1 VTEAVMRFEAL
12 LSAPGRSLLDRLA
25 AEHVP
30 AGDALRLNTALRREY
45 PAELIASALIQHEL
59 RLLAAE
65 KFSRAAEMFF
75 TRPGLEQASSEATA
89 GHRARRFDRFA
100 DVADLCTGIGGD
112 LIALARQRPV
122 LGVDVDPLHLRMA
135 QVNAAVYGAEV
146 RALRADVRDVD
157 LGGIDAVF
165 VDPAR
170 RVEGGR
176 RLGPGRSEPELDW
189 CFGLAEQVPHIGIKA
204 APGLPREL
212 VPSGWEAEFI
222 AVDRD
227 LKEAALWS
235 PALATATRRA
245 TILPGGHVLLP
256 DPGPDVDVRAPGEFL
271 YDPSPAVTR
280 AGLVQE
286 LARKVGAWQI
296 DERIAFLSTAAE
308 VQSPFARTL
317 RVIESLPWHHKALAQ
332 SLRALDIGAV
342 DIRRRGLAGNVDD
355 VQRRLKLRGSRK
367 ATLVMTRVRNEP
379 WAVVCVDP

>member
-1 VTEAVMRFEAL
+1 MRFEAL

-30 AGDALRLNTALRREY
+30 AGDALRLSTALRAAY
-45 PAELIASALIQHEL
+45 PAELIAPALTQHEL

-122 LGVDVDPLHLRMA
+122 LAVDVDPLHLRMA

-189 CFGLAEQVPHIGIKA
+189 CFGLAEQLPHIGIKA

-271 YDPSPAVTR
+271 YDPSQAVTR

-317 RVIESLPWHHKALAQ
+317 RVIESQPWHHKALAQ

-355 VQRRLKLRGSRK
+355 VQRRLRLRGSRK
-367 ATLVMTRVRNEP
+367 ATLVMTRVQNEP
-379 WAVVCVDP
+379 WAIVCVDP

>member
-1 VTEAVMRFEAL
+1 MRFEAL

>member
-1 VTEAVMRFEAL
+1 MTEAVTRFEAL
-12 LSAPGRSLLDRLA
+12 LSAPGRELLDRLA
-25 AEHVP
+25 AEHVT
-30 AGDALRLNTALRREY
+30 AGTALRINAALRREY
-45 PAELIASALIQHEL
+45 PGELIASALAQHEL

-65 KFSRAAEMFF
+65 KFSQASEMFF

-89 GHRARRFDRFA
+89 RHRAGRFDRFA
-100 DVADLCTGIGGD
+100 NVADLCTGIGGD

-122 LGVDVDPLHLRMA
+122 LAVDVDPLHLRMA
-135 QVNAAVYGAEV
+135 ELNARAYGGQT
-146 RALRADVRDVD
+146 RMLQADVRDVD
-157 LGGIDAVF
+157 LAGVDAVF

-176 RLGPGRSEPELDW
+176 RLGPGRSEPELEW
-189 CFGLAEQVPHIGIKA
+189 CFGLAERVPHVGVKA
-204 APGLPREL
+204 APGLPRQL

-235 PALATATRRA
+235 PALATTTRRA

-256 DPGPDVDVRAPGEFL
+256 DPGPAVDVRAPGDFL
-271 YDPSPAVTR
+271 YDPNPAVTR
-280 AGLVQE
+280 AGLVRE
-286 LARKVGAWQI
+286 LARTLGAWQI
-296 DERIAFLSTAAE
+296 DERIAFLSTDAE
-308 VQSPFARTL
+308 VHSPFARTL
-317 RVIESLPWHHKALAQ
+317 RVIASLPWHHKALAQ

-367 ATLVMTRVRNEP
+367 ATLVMTRVSDRP
-379 WAVVCVDP
+379 WAVVCIDP

>member
-1 VTEAVMRFEAL
+1 MTEAVARFEAL
-12 LSAPGRSLLDRLA
+12 LSAPGRELLDRLA
-25 AEHVP
+25 TEHVT
-30 AGDALRLNTALRREY
+30 AGSALRINSALRREY
-45 PAELIASALIQHEL
+45 PGELIASALAQHEL
-59 RLLAAE
+59 RALAAE

-89 GHRARRFDRFA
+89 RHRAARFNGA
-100 DVADLCTGIGGD
+100 AIVADLCTGIGGD
-112 LIALARQRPV
+112 LIALARRHPV
-122 LGVDVDPLHLRMA
+122 LAVDVDPLHLRMA
-135 QVNAAVYGAEV
+135 ELNSAVYGAV
-146 RALRADVRDVD
+146 ARPLRADVRDVD
-157 LGGIDAVF
+157 LAGLDAVF

-189 CFGLAEQVPHIGIKA
+189 CFGLVERVPRVGIKA
-204 APGLPREL
+204 GPGLPREL
-212 VPSGWEAEFI
+212 VPSGWEIEFV

-245 TILPGGHVLLP
+245 TILPGGHALLP
-256 DPGPDVDVRAPGEFL
+256 DPGPAVDVRAPGGFL

-286 LARKVGAWQI
+286 LARTLAAWQI
-296 DERIAFLSTAAE
+296 DERIAFLSTDAE
-308 VQSPFARTL
+308 MHSPFARTL
-317 RVIESLPWHHKALAQ
+317 RVIASLPWHHKALAQ
-332 SLRALDIGAV
+332 SLRTLDIGAV

-355 VQRRLKLRGSRK
+355 VQRRLKLHGSRK
-367 ATLVMTRVRNEP
+367 ATLVMTRVHDQP

>member
-1 VTEAVMRFEAL
+1 VTEAVTRFEAL

-25 AEHVP
+25 AEHVT
-30 AGDALRLNTALRREY
+30 AGSTLRLNAALRREY
-45 PAELIASALIQHEL
+45 PGELIASALAQHEL

-100 DVADLCTGIGGD
+100 HLADLCTGIGGD

-135 QVNAAVYGAEV
+135 ELNAAVYGAEA
-146 RALRADVRDVD
+146 RLLEADVRDVD
-157 LGGIDAVF
+157 LAGVDAVF

-189 CFGLAEQVPHIGIKA
+189 CFGLAEHVPHVGIKA

-227 LKEAALWS
+227 LKEVALWS
-235 PALATATRRA
+235 PALATTTRRA

-256 DPGPDVDVRAPGEFL
+256 DPGPDVDVRPPGEFL

-286 LARKVGAWQI
+286 LARTLGAWQI
-296 DERIAFLSTAAE
+296 DERIAFLSTDAE

-355 VQRRLKLRGSRK
+355 IQRRLKLRGSRK

>member
-1 VTEAVMRFEAL
+1 VTEAVTRFEAL

-25 AEHVP
+25 AEHVT
-30 AGDALRLNTALRREY
+30 AGSTLRLNAALRREY
-45 PAELIASALIQHEL
+45 PAEVIASALAQHEL

-135 QVNAAVYGAEV
+135 QLNAAVYGAEA
-146 RALRADVRDVD
+146 RLLEADVRDVD
-157 LGGIDAVF
+157 LTGINAVF

-189 CFGLAEQVPHIGIKA
+189 CFGLAEHVPHIGIKA

-222 AVDRD
+222 AVGRD

-286 LARKVGAWQI
+286 LARTVGAWQI
-296 DERIAFLSTAAE
+296 DERIAFLSTDAE